1 MLHYLIYIDPPN
13 VTTVEPTEI
22 IINQTQQAI
31 FNCTAYGIPTP
42 NITWVNVS
50 DGSILSSSGDIEIV
64 NTLIQPN
71 IRRSVL
77 TFLNGLKTDE
87 SIYTCIGSNNI
98 VNVIGS
104 PEQDNISL
112 LVQG

>member
-1 MLHYLIYIDPPN
+1 M
-13 VTTVEPTEI
+13 
-22 IINQTQQAI
+22 
-31 FNCTAYGIPTP
+31 
-42 NITWVNVS
+42 
-50 DGSILSSSGDIEIV
+50 